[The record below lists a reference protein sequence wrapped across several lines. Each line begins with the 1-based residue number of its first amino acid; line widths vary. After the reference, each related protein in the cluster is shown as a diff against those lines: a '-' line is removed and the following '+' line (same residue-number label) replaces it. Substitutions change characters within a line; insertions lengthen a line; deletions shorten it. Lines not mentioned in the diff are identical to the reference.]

1 MCFDVI
7 FLKDVARSVF
17 ELKKKKK
24 RREGETKGNER

>member
-17 ELKKKKK
+17 ELKKKK